1 MGGAMAQT
9 GGLRALGRWAAVAS
23 VAYAASACASV
34 QNIMPSWSEFHLPDS
49 KTFVPTQMSAYSR
62 PITPTTAVG
71 PTDLVDGQGLCAG
84 VASAVGP
91 DGAPVAVVPRGVVLE
106 MTECEAAR
114 ALGQPQQAEINM
126 EPTGAR
132 TAVLT
137 YTVGERAGIYRF
149 ANGRLSSID
158 RGAEPPPPPVAAKKP
173 APRKPKPPPTPPA

>member
-1 MGGAMAQT
+1 MGGAMAQR
-9 GGLRALGRWAAVAS
+9 GGLRALGRWAAVAGI
-23 VAYAASACASV
+23 AYAASACASV
-34 QNIMPSWSEFHLPDS
+34 QNIMPSWSEFHLPDT

-71 PTDLVDGQGLCAG
+71 PADLVDGQGLCAG

-149 ANGRLSSID
+149 VNGRLSSID
-158 RGAEPPPPPVAAKKP
+158 RGAEPPPPVVAKKP
-173 APRKPKPPPTPPA
+173 APRKPKPPPAPPA